1 MTVDIT
7 SGARATA
14 ASGPVRF
21 AARPFAAL
29 IVFALLAAAHTWPL
43 AANPAHLS
51 RNDNADTIL
60 NTWTLAWVNHQMVH
74 DPRHL
79 FDANIFYPERYTLA
93 YSEAMFVQS
102 ALAAPVFA
110 LGGSPVLAY
119 NLVLLA
125 GFALTG
131 FAFWLL
137 LRRWTGSIAAAY
149 VSGSLAAFNAHVLVR
164 LPHLQAQHP
173 EFVPL
178 ALFCLDRAIRSER
191 VADAASLG
199 GAFALQAMT
208 SIYMLVFSLWMLG
221 FAALARAREWLKHP
235 ARAAACAA
243 VAAAVAVALM
253 LPYLAGYAAFHHLT
267 GAERQADEAIAF
279 AGWWPDYLLTDGRL
293 HHALWSFRFDALARA
308 DAFPGVTAI
317 VLVALAFAWP
327 ETRRDPRV
335 RMCAAAAVGC
345 VAVSML
351 PHAPIYRRLH
361 DLVVLFRMVRTPAR
375 LAQIVLLMIAVVAGF
390 GVAGLARRWRGASTW
405 GAVLLVTAV
414 NVEALRA
421 PIDYTPFA
429 RIPAIYDTLAPI
441 RHAVIAEIPLFPPGE
456 IFFNAEYMLDS
467 TRHWHPML
475 NGHSGI
481 RPDSYD
487 ETYRG
492 LAGFPDPR
500 SLVALHDRGVT
511 HVVVHMERLDAGA
524 RAALEDVSS
533 LSLVAVEGDIRIYR
547 LR

>member
-1 MTVDIT
+1 MTVEI
-7 SGARATA
+7 SSRAMPPPTPQ
-14 ASGPVRF
+14 PVRL
-21 AARPFAAL
+21 AARPFTAFVA
-29 IVFALLAAAHTWPL
+29 FALLAVVHTWPL
-43 AANPAHLS
+43 ATNPAHLS
-51 RNDNADTIL
+51 RNDNADTLL
-60 NTWTLAWVNHQMVH
+60 NTWTLAWVNHQILH

-102 ALAAPVFA
+102 ALAAPVLA

-119 NLVLLA
+119 NLVLMA

-137 LRRWTGSIAAAY
+137 LRRWTGSVGAAY

-164 LPHLQAQHP
+164 LPHLQAQHV
-173 EFVPL
+173 EFVAL
-178 ALFCLDRAIRSER
+178 ELFCLDRLLVSER

-208 SIYMLVFSLWMLG
+208 SIYMLVFSTWMLG
-221 FAALARAREWLKHP
+221 FAALVRAREWLRRP
-235 ARAAACAA
+235 ARAAATAAIAAGVAA
-243 VAAAVAVALM
+243 VLL
-253 LPYLAGYAAFHHLT
+253 LPYLSGYAAFHRLT
-267 GAERQADEAIAF
+267 GAERQADEAVAF
-279 AGWWPDYLLTDGRL
+279 AGWWPDYLLTDGRI
-293 HHALWSFRFDALARA
+293 HHALWSYRFDALARA
-308 DAFPGVTAI
+308 DAFPGLTAI
-317 VLVALAFAWP
+317 ALVALAWLWP
-327 ETRRDPRV
+327 ETRRDARM
-335 RMCAAAAVGC
+335 RMCAAAAIGC
-345 VAVSML
+345 AVVSIL
-351 PHAPIYRRLH
+351 PHAPLYRRLH

-390 GVAGLARRWRGASTW
+390 GFAGLERRWRAASTW
-405 GAVLLVTAV
+405 GAVLIVAAV
-414 NVEALRA
+414 NLEALRA
-421 PIDYTPFA
+421 PIDYAVFT

-441 RHAVIAEIPLFPPGE
+441 KRAVIAEIPLFPPRE

-487 ETYRG
+487 ETYRA
-492 LAGFPDPR
+492 LASFPDAR

-511 HVVVHMERLDAGA
+511 HVVVHMDRLDAEA
-524 RAALEDVSS
+524 RAALDRVES
-533 LSLVAVEGDIRIYR
+533 LALVADDGAIRIYR